1 MFPLKK
7 KKKKGIAGQH
17 SREVICEAP
26 CLLRCSYSSGIEWDI
41 LYRREM
47 SPSLGP
53 SKPLWER
60 NAPLGPERENQ
71 RDGKGVPVSH
81 MYTQFRGG
89 IKNRE
94 AGGRTERGVK
104 SRPQR

>member
-1 MFPLKK
+1 MLLSHVSFKK

-26 CLLRCSYSSGIEWDI
+26 CLLRCSYSSGVEWDI
-41 LYRREM
+41 LYGREM
-47 SPSLGP
+47 SPSLGS

-71 RDGKGVPVSH
+71 KMGKVCLSLTCTPSSELAS
-81 MYTQFRGG
+81 R
-89 IKNRE
+89 
-94 AGGRTERGVK
+94 AGRLVEEQKGE
-104 SRPQR
+104 